1 MRKLIFLFGGLALA
15 MNAAPVAA
23 APLQPTDKWHLFYQ
37 ESHCA
42 AERRF
47 GDHMLGFQP
56 SPLGKTTRLVVVGPG
71 RVTRTRQ
78 LDSLIELADGGPPIK
93 ASSLVYATSKKGVRG
108 ITTVLSLADAE
119 RVYNSAWLRIS
130 TLGTGPKSKR
140 TSPSGNPVFS
150 GEFAIGSTNA
160 LSRELGKCLADLQRH
175 WGMVDGKLPDP
186 AKPAEINSKGM
197 FRSDDYPED
206 AWMADQGGTTEF
218 LLMIDE
224 NGAMLDCLIAKSSG
238 VASID
243 GMGCQVIKER
253 AKIKPALDAGGKPVK
268 SVREFR
274 IVWRMAD

>member
-1 MRKLIFLFGGLALA
+1 MRNLILLLGSLALA
-15 MNAAPVAA
+15 MKAAPVAA

-56 SPLGKTTRLVVVGPG
+56 SPLGKTTRLVVIGPG
-71 RVTRTRQ
+71 RVMRTRQ

-108 ITTVLSLADAE
+108 ITTVLPLADAE
-119 RVYNSAWLRIS
+119 RVYNSTWLRIS

-140 TSPSGNPVFS
+140 TSPSGAPVFS

-186 AKPAEINSKGM
+186 AQPAEISRGL
-197 FRSDDYPED
+197 FSSSDYPED
-206 AWMADQGGTTEF
+206 AWMADQGGITEF

-224 NGAMLDCLIAKSSG
+224 KGAVLDCLIEKSSG

-253 AKIKPALDAGGKPVK
+253 AKVKPALDAGGKPVK
-268 SVREFR
+268 SVRKYR
-274 IVWRMAD
+274 ITWRMAD